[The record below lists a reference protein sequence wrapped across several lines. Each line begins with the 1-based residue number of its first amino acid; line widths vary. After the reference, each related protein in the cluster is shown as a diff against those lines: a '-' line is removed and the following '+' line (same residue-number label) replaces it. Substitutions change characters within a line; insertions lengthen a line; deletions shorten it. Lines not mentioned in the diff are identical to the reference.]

1 MMLERQSGRESHK
14 FPFVEAI
21 RFYGEQLILIDC
33 SSLVLEV
40 ICFVRFDEAVRF
52 LIFINTFGNWELSL
66 ASGFALC

>member
-1 MMLERQSGRESHK
+1 MTCSREGGLK
-14 FPFVEAI
+14 FQFVEAI
-21 RFYGEQLILIDC
+21 RFCGEQLILIDC

-52 LIFINTFGNWELSL
+52 MIFINTFGNWELSL